1 MWIICQMWGKEE
13 KIGKIIKKITIEEA
27 EKELSEKYGCEVKL
41 ES

>member
-1 MWIICQMWGKEE
+1 MWGKEE